1 MNEEIFD
8 VSFQVYTEEW
18 LTWKRK
24 TKIWRSLFSGMAA
37 NSAKKAGFIYSAI
50 YFIET
55 YNFDGVDLEWYYPEP
70 NDKVNN
76 FH

>member
-1 MNEEIFD
+1 MTDLKKKNKDLKVLLSIGG
-8 VSFQVYTEEW
+8 SAAANS
-18 LTWKRK
+18 
-24 TKIWRSLFSGMAA
+24 SLFSGMAA